1 MQQLALHTVES
12 GEGEGGGEVGFG
24 EDGGDGQ
31 GGVLRLR
38 HGWVGAKEEVVR
50 EEEGIQSKVLRVK
63 LKYC

>member
-31 GGVLRLR
+31 GGVLRVR
-38 HGWVGAKEEVVR
+38 HGSVG
-50 EEEGIQSKVLRVK
+50 EGGSGVEKRKGFNQKCSSN
-63 LKYC
+63 